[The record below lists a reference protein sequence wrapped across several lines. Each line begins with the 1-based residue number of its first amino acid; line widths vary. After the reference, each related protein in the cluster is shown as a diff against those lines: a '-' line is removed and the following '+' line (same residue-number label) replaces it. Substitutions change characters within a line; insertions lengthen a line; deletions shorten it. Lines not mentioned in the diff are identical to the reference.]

1 VRLPAE
7 ESISRV
13 SVEETG
19 GKMSNSD
26 SGSKF
31 AIGFTVGIAIGLA
44 LGFLF
49 TPRTGK
55 ETMELVKDKADDVS
69 ETVKD
74 LTADRR
80 KVYTETWKKRRGQP
94 KVSES
99 YFES

>member
-1 VRLPAE
+1 
-7 ESISRV
+7 
-13 SVEETG
+13 
-19 GKMSNSD
+19 MSDKNS
-26 SGSKF
+26 GP
-31 AIGFTVGIAIGLA
+31 GFGIGLIFGLAVGAA

-49 TPRTGK
+49 APRSGK
-55 ETMELVKDKADDVS
+55 ETRELVKDKAVDVS
-69 ETVKD
+69 ATVKA

>member
-1 VRLPAE
+1 
-7 ESISRV
+7 
-13 SVEETG
+13 
-19 GKMSNSD
+19 MSDKNS
-26 SGSKF
+26 GPGF
-31 AIGFTVGIAIGLA
+31 GIGLILGIAAGAA

-49 TPRTGK
+49 APRSGK
-55 ETMELVKDKADDVS
+55 ETREMVKGKAADVS

>member
-1 VRLPAE
+1 VF
-7 ESISRV
+7 
-13 SVEETG
+13 VEEPE

-26 SGSKF
+26 SGARF
-31 AIGFTVGIAIGLA
+31 GTGLILGLA
-44 LGFLF
+44 VGVVLGFIF
-49 TPRTGK
+49 APQTGK
-55 ETMELVKDKADDVS
+55 ETRELVKDKATDIS

>member
-1 VRLPAE
+1 
-7 ESISRV
+7 
-13 SVEETG
+13 
-19 GKMSNSD
+19 MSNSN
-26 SGSKF
+26 SGARF
-31 AIGFTVGIAIGLA
+31 GIGLILGLAVGAA

-49 TPRTGK
+49 APQTGK
-55 ETMELVKDKADDVS
+55 ETRELVKDKAADVS

>member
-1 VRLPAE
+1 
-7 ESISRV
+7 
-13 SVEETG
+13 
-19 GKMSNSD
+19 MSDSD
-26 SGSKF
+26 SGSRF
-31 AIGFTVGIAIGLA
+31 AIGFTLGIAIGLA

-49 TPRTGK
+49 TPRSGK
-55 ETMELVKDKADDVS
+55 ETRGLVKDKAADVS

>member
-1 VRLPAE
+1 
-7 ESISRV
+7 
-13 SVEETG
+13 
-19 GKMSNSD
+19 MSNRD
-26 SGSKF
+26 SGSGF
-31 AIGFTVGIAIGLA
+31 AIGFTLGIAIGLA

-49 TPRTGK
+49 TPRSGK
-55 ETMELVKDKADDVS
+55 ETRELVKDKTADVS

-94 KVSES
+94 KVSDA